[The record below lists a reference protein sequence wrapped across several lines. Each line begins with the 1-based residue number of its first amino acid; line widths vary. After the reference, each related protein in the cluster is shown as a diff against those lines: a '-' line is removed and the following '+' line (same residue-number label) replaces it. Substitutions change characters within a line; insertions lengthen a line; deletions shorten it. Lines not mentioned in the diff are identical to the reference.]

1 MRRLVVGR
9 LYPSSQIPCLLIAL
23 VPPLPPPVPLLC
35 GNPAV
40 PEPLYVW
47 TTLPTT
53 PFRRAS
59 APSNLLLVGPSW
71 W

>member
-1 MRRLVVGR
+1 MWRLVVGR
-9 LYPSSQIPCLLIAL
+9 LHPSSQIPRLLTAL

-35 GNPAV
+35 GNLAV
-40 PEPLYVW
+40 PEPLCVW
-47 TTLPTT
+47 NTLPTA